1 MLHLIWTK
9 DNNAVGEDGKEL
21 KGIRARV
28 IECYKALFYEPLPDP
43 EMTAKAQVA
52 RIAKNM
58 IEYVARGGASLR
70 WMLR

>member
-70 WMLR
+70 WMQR